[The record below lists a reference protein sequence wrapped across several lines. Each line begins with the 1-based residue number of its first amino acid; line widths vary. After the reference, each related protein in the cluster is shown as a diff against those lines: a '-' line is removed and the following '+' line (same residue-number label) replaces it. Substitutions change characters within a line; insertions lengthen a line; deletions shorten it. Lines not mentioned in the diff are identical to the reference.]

1 VAHTSDILVIG
12 GGVAGLSAAAALAE
26 HAKVAV
32 LEAEDQVGFH
42 SSGRSAALLHYA
54 LGNPPVRR
62 LTLAS
67 REFFDHPPH
76 ELGGVELSSTLPIL
90 TPARP
95 DELPRLQELADD
107 LSPFTDVDWLDED
120 GLRHECPVLRVGG
133 KDAVKGFID
142 RAALKL
148 DGHALLQ
155 AYLHLLWMHGGE
167 VLTSARIVS
176 IDRAGTACRV
186 QTERGEV
193 HEAPVLVNAGGAWA
207 DAVARLAGVKPVGLQ
222 PMRRTIIVF
231 DAPDGVDVARLPFTK
246 TVPDE
251 LYFGPEAGRIFA
263 SPMDEVPSD
272 PCDAQ
277 PDEYEMALAAHR
289 VEERTT
295 VSVRRIEHRWAGLR
309 TFAPDRLPVVGFAP
323 DAEGFFWLAG
333 QGGAGLQTSPAIA
346 RIVVSLIADAPWSVA
361 DVSPADLSPAR
372 FFGASKG

>member
-1 VAHTSDILVIG
+1 VAQISDILVIG

-26 HAKVAV
+26 HAKVVV
-32 LEAEDQVGFH
+32 LEAEEQVGFH

-67 REFFDHPPH
+67 REFFERPPQ
-76 ELGGVELSSTLPIL
+76 ELGDVELSSTLPIL

-107 LSPFTDVDWLDED
+107 LSPFTGIEWLDEE
-120 GLRHECPVLRVGG
+120 GLRRECPLLRIGG
-133 KDAVKGFID
+133 DDAVQGFID
-142 RAALKL
+142 RTALKL

-155 AYLHLLWMHGGE
+155 AYLHLLRMNGGD
-167 VLTSARIVS
+167 VRTNGRIAS
-176 IDRAGTACRV
+176 IERIDGAWRV
-186 QTERGEV
+186 RTERGDV
-193 HEAPVLVNAGGAWA
+193 HEAPVLVNAAGAWA
-207 DAVARLAGVKPVGLQ
+207 DAIATLAGVEPVGLQ

-246 TVPDE
+246 TVPEE

-277 PDEYEMALAAHR
+277 PDEYEVALAAHR

-295 VSVRRIEHRWAGLR
+295 VTVRRIEHRWAGLR

-323 DAEGFFWLAG
+323 DGDGFFWLAG

-346 RIVVSLIADAPWSVA
+346 RIVASLIAGTSWPVA
-361 DVSPADLSPAR
+361 DVTAAELSPAR
-372 FFGASKG
+372 FL